1 VKLEG
6 IAELMPV
13 LDLATNHLD
22 LLLRDQPG
30 MGLAVHGAREA
41 VVGAVARLGS
51 ILAGTARTTALDQ
64 ASGQGAAA
72 HR

>member
-1 VKLEG
+1 MKLES
-6 IAELMPV
+6 IAELSSI

-41 VVGAVARLGS
+41 VVGAVARLGL
-51 ILAGTARTTALDQ
+51 ILAGAARTAALDQ

-72 HR
+72 HG